1 MKAGAGT
8 YFGQA
13 TKRLALLVA
22 FAFSGLAGPASAVVT
37 SYTIDIGNPLDL
49 GSVVS
54 ASAGDTVFR
63 INPSTGL
70 VTVQSGFGRRIS
82 NSNIRSTVTVS
93 CKPAQS
99 SQVSCQTGNV
109 QIRVGT
115 IGAISGR
122 ARALTNFT
130 IAMGTATLVTPP
142 TGTNPITFQI
152 GPIGPNQSKTF
163 YIGADF
169 PVAGNDTNLP
179 SGAGGNGFYADVST
193 SANAQ
198 QASDTDKG
206 LVKAFRAL
214 AITKLSNLNFGTIQL
229 PSSGTSTVTLNPA
242 TGQRSITGNASGY
255 PTPTPSTAVFV
266 VSGEGGQTF
275 SLAIP
280 ASVNVV
286 GPATLSV
293 TLTHNAVSA
302 PNLNGSLGAGG
313 TYPFNVGGSLPL
325 SPATPVGSYSGVF
338 IISLDYN

>member
-1 MKAGAGT
+1 MNGAEHPSRG
-8 YFGQA
+8 GVIM
-13 TKRLALLVA
+13 RLAML
-22 FAFSGLAGPASAVVT
+22 FGLGLGLISAASAASAT
-37 SYTIDIGNPLDL
+37 TYTIDIGNPLDL

-63 INPSTGL
+63 INPATGL
-70 VTVQSGFGRRIS
+70 VTLQSGFGRRIS
-82 NSNIRSTVTVS
+82 NSNVRSTVTVS

-99 SQVSCQTGNV
+99 NQVNCQTSNV

-130 IAMGTATLVTPP
+130 VAMGTATLVTPP

-169 PVAGNDTNLP
+169 PVAGNDSNLP
-179 SGAGGNGFYADVST
+179 SGAGANGFYADVVATLS
-193 SANAQ
+193 SQ

-214 AITKLSNLNFGTIQL
+214 AVTKLSNLNFGTIQL
-229 PSSGTSTVTLNPA
+229 PSSGTSTVTLNP
-242 TGQRSITGNASGY
+242 TSGQRTLTGNASGF
-255 PTPTPSTAVFV
+255 PTPAPSIAAFV

-275 SLAIP
+275 SLSIP

-286 GPATLSV
+286 GPS
-293 TLTHNAVSA
+293 TLTVALTNTAASS
-302 PNLNGSLGAGG
+302 PTLNGSLGAGG

-325 SPATPVGSYSGVF
+325 TPATPVGNYAGVF
-338 IISLDYN
+338 VISLDYN